1 MPDSVRTFRE
11 KMLQQIEKAEAA
23 QVAIDQWGQWAEE
36 QVPQLANVELR
47 ALEIS
52 KQLNRDVYR
61 NLVGGRNTSLQWA
74 QVYGLAA
81 QVDPYHGAVPT

>member
-11 KMLQQIEKAEAA
+11 KMLQHIEKAEAA

-47 ALEIS
+47 ALEVS

-74 QVYGLAA
+74 LVYGLAA
-81 QVDPYHGAVPT
+81 LVDPYHGAVPS

>member
-23 QVAIDQWGQWAEE
+23 QVAIDQWDQWAES
-36 QVPQLANVELR
+36 QVPHLANDELR

-52 KQLNRDVYR
+52 KKLDKVVYR
-61 NLVGGRNTSLQWA
+61 SLVGARNSSLQWA